1 MVKCTNVR
9 MCKCTTIQMFRC
21 INVQTRTNVK
31 IHTVHDISNPKN
43 KPNIPSKEQSDRK
56 TY

>member
-9 MCKCTTIQMFRC
+9 MCKCTTIQMCRC